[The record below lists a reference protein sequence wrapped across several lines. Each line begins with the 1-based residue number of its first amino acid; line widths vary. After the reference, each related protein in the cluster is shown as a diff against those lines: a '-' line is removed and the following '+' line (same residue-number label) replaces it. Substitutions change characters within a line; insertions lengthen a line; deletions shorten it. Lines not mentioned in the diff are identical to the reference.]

1 MPLIQSLFLALF
13 LLYPALSIPIQ
24 PRLINVSPEI
34 SPKLDL
40 SDSLSCLGVG
50 VCNPVTV
57 DKNASPSGPAP
68 SQPTQQQAPTKKV
81 GEGGSLVNV
90 APVISPDVDLSGLLS
105 CVGVANCNPVTV
117 NKGPESS

>member
-1 MPLIQSLFLALF
+1 MRLLHSLFLAIL
-13 LLYPALSIPIQ
+13 LLYPASALPNE

-40 SDSLSCLGVG
+40 SDSLSCLGVA

-57 DKNASPSGPAP
+57 DKNARPSGSAP
-68 SQPTQQQAPTKKV
+68 PQLTQQQAPPQA
-81 GEGGSLVNV
+81 GGSLVNV
-90 APVISPDVDLSGLLS
+90 APVVSPNVDLSGLLS

-117 NKGPESS
+117 NKGPVSS